1 MIEVKKFFGEWCGPC
16 KALAPT
22 ITKLKNEHS
31 DVTFTDFDVDKDFE
45 QAQQYNV
52 RSIPLV
58 VIEQN
63 SKEIQRFSGLQSEMA
78 YNNAI
83 NELKKAN

>member
-16 KALAPT
+16 KALAPL
-22 ITKLKNEHS
+22 ITKLKEQHG
-31 DVTFTDFDVDKDFE
+31 DVTFTDYDVDKDFE
-45 QAQQYNV
+45 QASKYNV

-58 VIEQN
+58 VIEHN
-63 SKEIQRFSGLQSEMA
+63 GNEIHRFSGLQSEMA

-83 NELKKAN
+83 NEVKQKA

>member
-22 ITKLKNEHS
+22 ITKLKEQHG
-31 DVTFTDFDVDKDFE
+31 DVTFTDYDVDKDFE
-45 QAQQYNV
+45 QAQKYNV

-63 SKEIQRFSGLQSEMA
+63 GKEIQRFSGLQSELA

-83 NELKKAN
+83 NECKKSQ

>member
-16 KALAPT
+16 KALAPL
-22 ITKLKNEHS
+22 ITKLKEQHG
-31 DVTFTDFDVDKDFE
+31 DVTFTDYDVDKDFE
-45 QAQQYNV
+45 QASKYNV

-58 VIEQN
+58 VIEHN
-63 SKEIQRFSGLQSEMA
+63 GNEIHRFSGLQSEMA

-83 NELKKAN
+83 NEVKQKG

>member
-22 ITKLKNEHS
+22 ITKLKEQHG
-31 DVTFTDFDVDKDFE
+31 DVTFTDYDVDEDFE
-45 QAQQYNV
+45 AASKYGV

-58 VIEQN
+58 VIEHN
-63 SKEIQRFSGLQSEMA
+63 GKEIQRFAGLQSEMA
-78 YNNAI
+78 YSNAI
-83 NELKKAN
+83 NEVKQKG

>member
-1 MIEVKKFFGEWCGPC
+1 MIEVKKFYGEWCGPC

-22 ITKLKNEHS
+22 INKLKNEHT
-31 DVTFTDFDVDKDFE
+31 DVTFSDYDVDKDFE
-45 QAQQYNV
+45 EAAKYSV

-63 SKEIQRFSGLQSEMA
+63 GKEIQRFSGLQSEMA

-83 NELKKAN
+83 NELKKAS